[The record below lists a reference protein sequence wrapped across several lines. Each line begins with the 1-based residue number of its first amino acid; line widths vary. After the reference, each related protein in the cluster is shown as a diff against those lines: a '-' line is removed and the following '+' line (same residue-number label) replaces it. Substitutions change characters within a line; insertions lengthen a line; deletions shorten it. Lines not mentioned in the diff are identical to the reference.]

1 MQTYQRTGV
10 RLVLSNNTDPSRPN
24 DFHEWYDLYA
34 SHILFPGLLVNCF
47 RFEDTS
53 AAGTEDDPRYAAVY
67 DFVTP
72 ELKTAWPRT
81 ADHPAYPKHLFDDPR
96 FSLVTA
102 PFRATY
108 ELIQSR
114 ARPGKHG
121 ALTGVVLVLA
131 DGTQDSAYERWTNG
145 ALETG
150 LFA

>member
-47 RFEDTS
+47 RFENTS
-53 AAGTEDDPRYAAVY
+53 AAGTDDDPRYAAVY
-67 DFVTP
+67 DFATP

-96 FSLVTA
+96 VSLVTA
-102 PFRATY
+102 PSFDAST
-108 ELIQSR
+108 LIDASLPPPP
-114 ARPGKHG
+114 ASAG
-121 ALTGVVLVLA
+121 AVPPSPPPIVM
-131 DGTQDSAYERWTNG
+131 SAQ
-145 ALETG
+145 
-150 LFA
+150 